1 MLLFIGI
8 HSPGAGLSFRGAF
21 RFLHSASSWFLCPLL
36 LFVDGPSL
44 RTFQF
49 GHECSKLE
57 IESRRFELTAR
68 TSRPPRLGLHHQT
81 ICQTLRS
88 TTEDM
93 GRRVSCARAGR
104 LGAMAYGLCSCIES
118 SQDLLVDARRV
129 DDDHYG
135 LDGGAHHD
143 AQRGA
148 SVGKRTIGMRIDKV
162 GRSRGQGS
170 SDFGRC
176 GLIDE
181 HPFDSRLGGVFGG

>member
-1 MLLFIGI
+1 MHHTLGTTYRTVTKFSQVSAGQVRVLLFIGI
-8 HSPGAGLSFRGAF
+8 PCPGAGLSFGRIPFLPTQCLLVAPVAAPPLRG
-21 RFLHSASSWFLCPLL
+21 W
-36 LFVDGPSL
+36 
-44 RTFQF
+44 TFQF

-118 SQDLLVDARRV
+118 SSGPTRR
-129 DDDHYG
+129 
-135 LDGGAHHD
+135 
-143 AQRGA
+143 RA
-148 SVGKRTIGMRIDKV
+148 SRRRRPLWSGWR
-162 GRSRGQGS
+162 RSS
-170 SDFGRC
+170 
-176 GLIDE
+176 
-181 HPFDSRLGGVFGG
+181 

>member
-104 LGAMAYGLCSCIES
+104 WPSWLVLLHRTCIDSLIES
-118 SQDLLVDARRV
+118 SYSSTRV
-129 DDDHYG
+129 
-135 LDGGAHHD
+135 
-143 AQRGA
+143 A
-148 SVGKRTIGMRIDKV
+148 STTTTMVWMEALIMTLKEVPPSGS
-162 GRSRGQGS
+162 GR
-170 SDFGRC
+170 
-176 GLIDE
+176 
-181 HPFDSRLGGVFGG
+181 

>member
-1 MLLFIGI
+1 MHHTLGTTYRTVTKFSQVSAGQVRVLLFIGI
-8 HSPGAGLSFRGAF
+8 LSGSWTFIRAHSVPSYTVPPRGSCA
-21 RFLHSASSWFLCPLL
+21 RSSLAPPLR
-36 LFVDGPSL
+36 GW
-44 RTFQF
+44 TFQF

-118 SQDLLVDARRV
+118 SSGPTRR
-129 DDDHYG
+129 
-135 LDGGAHHD
+135 
-143 AQRGA
+143 RA
-148 SVGKRTIGMRIDKV
+148 SRRRRPLWSGWR
-162 GRSRGQGS
+162 RSS
-170 SDFGRC
+170 
-176 GLIDE
+176 
-181 HPFDSRLGGVFGG
+181 

>member
-118 SQDLLVDARRV
+118 SSGPTRRRASRRRRPVSPARGE
-129 DDDHYG
+129 HG
-135 LDGGAHHD
+135 
-143 AQRGA
+143 
-148 SVGKRTIGMRIDKV
+148 GMR
-162 GRSRGQGS
+162 RYLRT
-170 SDFGRC
+170 RARAH
-176 GLIDE
+176 E
-181 HPFDSRLGGVFGG
+181 